1 MGDFTF
7 WPKGMSDK
15 RQNRPILS
23 ADKNLL
29 CAMQKSP
36 DFVSWQN
43 RQILSAKIEHV
54 LSSMILSADFS
65 RQNYR
70 PCVMVH
76 RFCRATQPCPQKSAD
91 FVVHLTSPLQSV
103 NQSVRTD
110 LCSVCV
116 SNESDL
122 LCVLV
127 VCVWQIKQCE
137 ICELCSSA
145 CGL

>member
-54 LSSMILSADFS
+54 LSSMILSANFLYIG
-65 RQNYR
+65 Q
-70 PCVMVH
+70 
-76 RFCRATQPCPQKSAD
+76 
-91 FVVHLTSPLQSV
+91 
-103 NQSVRTD
+103 
-110 LCSVCV
+110 
-116 SNESDL
+116 
-122 LCVLV
+122 
-127 VCVWQIKQCE
+127 QILFKLPWWLFTTE
-137 ICELCSSA
+137 DEYLF
-145 CGL
+145 